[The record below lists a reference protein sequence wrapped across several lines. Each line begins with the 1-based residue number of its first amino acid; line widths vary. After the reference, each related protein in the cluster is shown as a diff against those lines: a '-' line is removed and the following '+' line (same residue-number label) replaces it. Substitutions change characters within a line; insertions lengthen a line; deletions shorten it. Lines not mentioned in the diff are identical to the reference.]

1 MKTFYRIEH
10 GVDKHL
16 KTYYLGMYQSSVGDH
31 MQELS
36 GSHPRWH
43 EDVTLN
49 RSAKGVDLADF
60 LDYKSAYLFAFPDL
74 DRLKKWVYKR
84 EWLEDLNRLGYVL
97 SVYECDDGY
106 HGASQSVFNWEKAQ
120 LKHRIN
126 LLEV

>member
-10 GVDKHL
+10 GVDKYVG
-16 KTYYLGMYQSSVGDH
+16 KYFLGMYQSSTSRQMYGD
-31 MQELS
+31 
-36 GSHPRWH
+36 GHPAPWSDDLLTAQLG
-43 EDVTLN
+43 DVQ
-49 RSAKGVDLADF
+49 GF
-60 LDYKSAYLFAFPDL
+60 LTGFAEYVFSFPDV

-84 EWLEDLNRLGYVL
+84 EWIEDLNRLGYVL

-106 HGASQSVFNWEKAQ
+106 HGDTQSIFNWEKAQ

>member
-1 MKTFYRIEH
+1 MKTFCRVEH
-10 GVDKHL
+10 SVDKYL
-16 KTYYLGMYQSSVGDH
+16 KTYHLGMYESSTSLEMFGDNH
-31 MQELS
+31 PAPWFDNMLCSQVEL
-36 GSHPRWH
+36 R
-43 EDVTLN
+43 
-49 RSAKGVDLADF
+49 LA
-60 LDYKSAYLFAFPDL
+60 LDQNSYIFAFPDV

-106 HGASQSVFNWEKAQ
+106 HGDTQSIFNWEKAQ

>member
-10 GVDKHL
+10 SVDKYQ
-16 KTYYLGMYQSSVGDH
+16 KRSFLGLYFSTTASEMYGD
-31 MQELS
+31 
-36 GSHPRWH
+36 GHPSPWL
-43 EDVTLN
+43 D
-49 RSAKGVDLADF
+49 RSLCEQVNLTDIFDNYG
-60 LDYKSAYLFAFPDL
+60 YIFAFPDL

-106 HGASQSVFNWEKAQ
+106 HGDTQSIFNWEKAQ
-120 LKHRIN
+120 LKHRLN

>member
-10 GVDKHL
+10 GVDKWL
-16 KTYYLGMYQSSVGDH
+16 KTYYLGMYQSSVSISD
-31 MQELS
+31 MQGSRHPMPYNDAELS
-36 GSHPRWH
+36 MQC
-43 EDVTLN
+43 N
-49 RSAKGVDLADF
+49 
-60 LDYKSAYLFAFPDL
+60 LDKLLEFEPNVVYLFAFPDV

-106 HGASQSVFNWEKAQ
+106 HGDTQSIFNWEKAQ